1 MSSELPPDV
10 DYGSK
15 LEAIWWAMYAV
26 ASLFIF
32 LRFWARFIKRSLGLD
47 DAVMASAWLCFLGDA
62 VVSAYSRCLLF
73 VFEFLQYLGQAGGTR
88 HFMYLTPA
96 EQQYNLKLIQIALAI
111 GIGCTGL
118 GKIAI
123 GITILRIIGNTS
135 KWERWVVKFVIIMTI
150 VTSVVDVFL
159 ALFRC
164 GDPRATWDYVLA
176 AKAKC
181 LDQRSTDAYNTFT
194 NAWQVLC
201 DFCFSIIPMSVVWRL
216 RMPLRRRLYL
226 IAALGLTLVT
236 GGCAIAKAVY
246 AGILDVADITG
257 GLFNALVWFGVEAM
271 LIVVCGSVPS
281 LHPLWE
287 RFVKRPQRGY
297 SSQGSSYRT
306 WASNRGKVSRLG
318 SQEERS
324 LTVDNES
331 TKPSNIST
339 ALLTGNHHPLSASVA
354 STPQELRA
362 AHAGHGS
369 IQVIR
374 EVDLVF
380 WRAQGHSPHR
390 SEEQIEMM

>member
-1 MSSELPPDV
+1 MSSQLPPDV
-10 DYGSK
+10 DRGSR
-15 LEAIWWAMYAV
+15 LEAIWWAMYGV

-32 LRFWARFIKRSLGLD
+32 LRVWARFLKRSLGLD

-62 VVSAYSRCLLF
+62 IVSAYFPGPLFQFFLHYLSR
-73 VFEFLQYLGQAGGTR
+73 AGGTR
-88 HFMYLTPA
+88 HFMYLTPT
-96 EQQYNLKLIQIALAI
+96 EQQYCLKLVQIALAI

-135 KWERWVVKFVIIMTI
+135 KWERWTVKLVITMTVITSI
-150 VTSVVDVFL
+150 VDIFL

-164 GDPRATWDYVLA
+164 GDPRATWDYSLA

-181 LDQRSTDAYNTFT
+181 IDQNATDDYNIFT
-194 NAWQVLC
+194 NTWQVLC
-201 DFCFSIIPMSVVWRL
+201 DFCFSIIPMYVVWRL
-216 RMPLRRRLYL
+216 RMPLRRKLFL

-236 GGCAIAKAVY
+236 GACAIAKAVY
-246 AGILDVADITG
+246 AGIIDVTDITG
-257 GLFNALVWFGVEAM
+257 GLYNTLVWFGVEAM

-297 SSQGSSYRT
+297 SSQGSSYKP
-306 WASNRGKVSRLG
+306 WSSNRGKASRLE
-318 SQEERS
+318 SREERS
-324 LTVDNES
+324 STADNES
-331 TKPSNIST
+331 TNPSDISA
-339 ALLTGNHHPLSASVA
+339 ALLTGNRHPLSASVA
-354 STPQELRA
+354 SAPQESRV

-369 IQVIR
+369 IHVVR
-374 EVDLVF
+374 EVDLAF
-380 WRAQGHSPHR
+380 GRARGHSIHS